1 MKKILAFPYK
11 PIQAHYRK
19 VRKCKRRRRREEG
32 RKRKKKKGRKKH
44 PWSCPSEIPTL
55 AF

>member
-32 RKRKKKKGRKKH
+32 RKKEKEKEKCRAVWERV
-44 PWSCPSEIPTL
+44 SN
-55 AF
+55 